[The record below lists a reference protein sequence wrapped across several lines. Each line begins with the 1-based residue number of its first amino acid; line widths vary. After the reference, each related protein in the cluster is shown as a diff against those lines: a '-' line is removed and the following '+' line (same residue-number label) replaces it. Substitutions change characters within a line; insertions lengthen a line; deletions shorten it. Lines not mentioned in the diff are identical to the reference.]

1 LGINVD
7 IPLQMHQG
15 DQMSQAYFKEKIYLF
30 ADLKS
35 EQNVQ
40 KYFDPMSLF
49 EMSLDEIGL

>member
-1 LGINVD
+1 MLTFHCSYTRWPNV
-7 IPLQMHQG
+7 PGLLK
-15 DQMSQAYFKEKIYLF
+15 KERFISF